1 LTSRWRVEHVTGPAA
16 ELVGRPDPAASEPV
30 VSLLTVTAPAIVLGS
45 TQPETAV
52 DRARLAAAGL
62 DLAQR
67 RSGGGAVLVRPD
79 ALLWA
84 DVFVPAGD
92 GLWTDDV
99 GRAFYWLG
107 QAWVSALGGL
117 GITARWHHG
126 TPRETPWSRLVCF
139 AGVGPGEVLV
149 DGRKVVGLAQRRTRA
164 GARFHCAAL
173 REWHSA
179 ALIDVLAVPEP
190 DRARAAGE
198 LASVAAGLDVDL
210 ATLEAAFLAQLP

>member
-1 LTSRWRVEHVTGPAA
+1 LTSRWRVERVSGPVA
-16 ELVGRPDPAASEPV
+16 ELVGRPEPRTSEPA
-30 VSLLTVTAPAIVLGS
+30 VSLLTATAPAVVLGS
-45 TQPETAV
+45 TQADSVV

-67 RSGGGAVLVRPD
+67 RSGGGAVLVQPR

-92 GLWTDDV
+92 ALWTEDV

-107 QAWVSALGGL
+107 QAWVWALGDL
-117 GITARWHHG
+117 GIAARWHHG
-126 TPRETPWSRLVCF
+126 TPRESQWSRLVCF

-173 REWHSA
+173 REWNVA
-179 ALIDVLAVPEP
+179 GLLEVLALNDR
-190 DRARAAGE
+190 DRARAADE
-198 LASVAAGLDVDL
+198 LGAVAAGLDVDL
-210 ATLEAAFLAQLP
+210 GLLEDAFLAQLP